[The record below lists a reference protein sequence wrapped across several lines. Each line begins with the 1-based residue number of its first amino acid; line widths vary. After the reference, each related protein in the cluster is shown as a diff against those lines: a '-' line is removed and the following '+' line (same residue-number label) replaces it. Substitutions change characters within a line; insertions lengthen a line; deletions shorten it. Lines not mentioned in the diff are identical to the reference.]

1 MSDTVRP
8 RIRYWIPE
16 AYVSEEGL
24 RFDVRSFAR
33 RGFGGVEVVS
43 CNFFGLS
50 VPEEYR

>member
-1 MSDTVRP
+1 MTDTIRP

-24 RFDVRSFAR
+24 RSDVRSFAR

-43 CNFFGLS
+43 CNSSG
-50 VPEEYR
+50 